1 MPTQQTGKRTHR
13 DETRSEEERIEQEA
27 TKQEPK
33 RTRTCLREYHERRCP
48 RYLNDYVTN
57 VTLSNSRILDKNG
70 RPIRASEVKLPRNRR
85 EMMRSKWREFFL
97 TAELEEM
104 AALKAKGAIEEIP
117 ADEMPADAKA
127 VNTMW
132 VYAFKSDHQGY
143 IIRFKARVVALG
155 NYQRPGID
163 FIDTFAPVAR
173 MSSFRLL
180 LAIAAELGLDVYGGD
195 INTAY
200 LNARLEIRQYLRSI
214 EGYPCMVNGH
224 VYIVLNALYGL
235 RQSGRE
241 WNTEINKWFTDH
253 GYLRSLTEPC
263 LYYRFEGETIVYVL
277 DDILVATN
285 NEEFKTQLFQELN
298 DAYGIKDQ
306 GLLTSYLGVEVD
318 QTPEAITIRQ
328 GKYAREIL
336 AKLGYEQAHSV
347 GNPMEVNARLAPL
360 GSDEDADTSFPYR
373 EAVGML
379 MYLATSTRP
388 DLAFAL
394 GQLSRFVAKPSSK
407 HVGTLKRVLRYLA
420 GTLDYGITYKRA
432 KKVSDE
438 VVLNGYCD
446 SDWANDPEQ
455 RKSTTG
461 FVFTLA
467 GGVVAWMSRRQ
478 SIIALSTAEAEYVAS
493 CEAAMEVIAESNIL
507 QEILPLRSVKLR
519 IGIDNQ
525 AAFVMATNPTYSRRT
540 RHIELRWH
548 FVRDQVEKGAIEL
561 HKVKGETN
569 PADTFTKP
577 LDKKKLNA
585 LLLLAGIG
593 DSQ

>member
-1 MPTQQTGKRTHR
+1 
-13 DETRSEEERIEQEA
+13 
-27 TKQEPK
+27 
-33 RTRTCLREYHERRCP
+33 
-48 RYLNDYVTN
+48 
-57 VTLSNSRILDKNG
+57 
-70 RPIRASEVKLPRNRR
+70 
-85 EMMRSKWREFFL
+85 
-97 TAELEEM
+97 
-104 AALKAKGAIEEIP
+104 
-117 ADEMPADAKA
+117 
-127 VNTMW
+127 
-132 VYAFKSDHQGY
+132 
-143 IIRFKARVVALG
+143 
-155 NYQRPGID
+155 
-163 FIDTFAPVAR
+163 
-173 MSSFRLL
+173 
-180 LAIAAELGLDVYGGD
+180 
-195 INTAY
+195 
-200 LNARLEIRQYLRSI
+200 
-214 EGYPCMVNGH
+214 MVNGH

-394 GQLSRFVAKPSSK
+394 GQLSRFVAKTSSK

-467 GGVVAWMSRRQ
+467 GGVVAWMSHRQ

-493 CEAAMEVIAESNIL
+493 CEAAMEAIAESNIL

-525 AAFVMATNPTYSRRT
+525 VAFVMATNPTYSRRT